1 MDRDLSN
8 ESLDQLRSRG
18 INHVHVSKRD
28 ERDENML
35 ESFGE
40 LCAVIERELQGG
52 KRVLVHCA
60 MGISRSATV
69 VCAYCEFLVLTFTLR
84 SNLSPCLFL

>member
-1 MDRDLSN
+1 MDRDLPS
-8 ESLDQLRSRG
+8 ESLALLQSRG

-28 ERDENML
+28 ERDENLL

-40 LCAVIERELQGG
+40 LCAVIEGELQGG

-69 VCAYCEFLVLTFTLR
+69 VCAYCAF
-84 SNLSPCLFL
+84 